1 MQTCKCVWAVRGCD
15 AVVIP
20 GIYQSTKCGLW
31 QWSAFSDERSTQS
44 LHKSVMIQKCT
55 RKNVSIFIE
64 RLCVCMCLWPSTT
77 AGMYCYTRVKSWADT
92 IRCRLDKSCSVWLL
106 LLRHVVGA
114 WPSFG
119 HVRKQNEN
127 LCPNGARI
135 IKVVFEVSVEIIS
148 CFII

>member
-1 MQTCKCVWAVRGCD
+1 MVKSVVTGYD
-15 AVVIP
+15 AVVIS
-20 GIYQSTKCGLW
+20 GIYQSTKFGLW
-31 QWSAFSDERSTQS
+31 QWSAFSEERSTQS

-55 RKNVSIFIE
+55 MKNV
-64 RLCVCMCLWPSTT
+64 RVWVCMFLWSSIT

-119 HVRKQNEN
+119 HVRKQKEN

-135 IKVVFEVSVEIIS
+135 IKVVFKSKRLNYIL
-148 CFII
+148 CFIII